1 MRLKNLI
8 GLLIVPLVFA
18 TSCVNDPDSTAIKY
32 ILGLAQSGELSGEVT
47 FDNRILVYQEDA
59 DTLLGNIKA
68 ASDSSHKNKIV
79 RNYIKATGE
88 IACILDKIEVSV
100 KEKVPINCNGEI
112 LVSVDNENRIPGVIG
127 LDKAVQPLASVVSKR
142 ELLRSYVAQIEEA
155 DRINRVLESL
165 GQIDRTHR
173 IPLFGN
179 VVEALHEFPIL
190 IDGQELVPADHIPVL
205 LGEYRATGDRSALRD
220 MVKNYLHQSV
230 HGSGGCMG
238 ILDDALYDILYQRP
252 VILLG

>member
-18 TSCVNDPDSTAIKY
+18 MSCVNDPDSTAIKY

-68 ASDSSHKNKIV
+68 ASDSSQKSKIV
-79 RNYIKATGE
+79 RSYIETTEE
-88 IACILDKIEVSV
+88 ISCILEKIEVSV
-100 KEKVPINCNGEI
+100 KERVPVNCDGKV
-112 LVSVDNENRIPGVIG
+112 LVSVDNENRIPGVMD
-127 LDKAVQPLASVVSKR
+127 LDKAVQSLASVMSKR
-142 ELLRSYVAQIEEA
+142 ELLRSYVAQVEEV
-155 DRINRVLESL
+155 DRINRVLENL

-179 VVEALHEFPIL
+179 VVEALYEFPIL
-190 IDGQELVPADHIPVL
+190 VDGQELVPSDHISVL
-205 LGEYRATGDRSALRD
+205 LGEYRAAENKSARRD